1 MATYGN
7 SGGRNRGKKYKKDYG
22 DTTPESENRARN
34 FMDWYGNNFTA
45 LRDKLIYDQFY
56 DDEVATD
63 TALYIYDCIAY
74 KGLTVDNYKWYY
86 LRAYHTAFM
95 AAQKNKKHLVSVDDE
110 ESVIQLPASDF
121 DSDTYEE
128 VVETI
133 NTEVLEYVRE
143 SYDEVAVSLF
153 EIYVGLSPDI
163 SYKRMSNIL
172 GIPATKIW
180 PVIGQI
186 KKDLVKR
193 FDDRRDF
200 LLSGVVGF

>member
-1 MATYGN
+1 M
-7 SGGRNRGKKYKKDYG
+7 GRRKELIDAS
-22 DTTPESENRARN
+22 PENEAKARA
-34 FMDWYGNNFTA
+34 FMDWYGANM
-45 LRDKLIYDQFY
+45 DKLRYYVQGSGLEYDEDLF
-56 DDEVATD
+56 TD
-63 TALYIYDCIAY
+63 AF
-74 KGLTVDNYKWYY
+74 
-86 LRAYHTAFM
+86 LRAYDAIARRGTSVKDNVGYFLQTYRATFLDS
-95 AAQKNKKHLVSVDDE
+95 KKTPIVGKVDE
-110 ESVIQLPASDF
+110 RVVENLPASDF

-193 FDDRRDF
+193 FDDRRGF

>member
-1 MATYGN
+1 MGRRKELIDASPENEAKARAFMSWYAANMDRLRHYVRG
-7 SGGRNRGKKYKKDYG
+7 SGLEYDE
-22 DTTPESENRARN
+22 DL
-34 FMDWYGNNFTA
+34 FTDA
-45 LRDKLIYDQFY
+45 F
-56 DDEVATD
+56 
-63 TALYIYDCIAY
+63 
-74 KGLTVDNYKWYY
+74 
-86 LRAYHTAFM
+86 LRAYDAIGRRGTSVKDNVGYFLQTYRATFLDS
-95 AAQKNKKHLVSVDDE
+95 KKTPIVGKVDE
-110 ESVIQLPASDF
+110 RVVANLPASDF

>member
-1 MATYGN
+1 M
-7 SGGRNRGKKYKKDYG
+7 GRRKELVNAS
-22 DTTPESENRARN
+22 PENEIKACA
-34 FMDWYGNNFTA
+34 FMNWYGANM
-45 LRDKLIYDQFY
+45 DKLRHYAQGNGLEY
-56 DDEVATD
+56 DEVLFTD
-63 TALYIYDCIAY
+63 AF
-74 KGLTVDNYKWYY
+74 
-86 LRAYHTAFM
+86 LRAYDAIARRGTSIKDNVGYFLQTYRATVLDS
-95 AAQKNKKHLVSVDDE
+95 KKTPIVGKVDE
-110 ESVIQLPASDF
+110 HVVTNLPASEF

-133 NTEVLEYVRE
+133 NVEVMEYVRE
-143 SYDEVAVSLF
+143 RYDEVAVSLF

-172 GIPATKIW
+172 GIPAARIW

-193 FDDRRDF
+193 FDGRRGF

>member
-1 MATYGN
+1 M
-7 SGGRNRGKKYKKDYG
+7 GRRKELIDASPENEAKARDFMSWYAANMDNLRYLVQDY
-22 DTTPESENRARN
+22 DE
-34 FMDWYGNNFTA
+34 DLFTDA
-45 LRDKLIYDQFY
+45 F
-56 DDEVATD
+56 
-63 TALYIYDCIAY
+63 
-74 KGLTVDNYKWYY
+74 
-86 LRAYHTAFM
+86 LRAYDAIARRGTSVKDNVGYFLQTYRATFLDS
-95 AAQKNKKHLVSVDDE
+95 KKTPIISKVDE
-110 ESVIQLPASDF
+110 RVVENLPASDF

>member
-1 MATYGN
+1 M
-7 SGGRNRGKKYKKDYG
+7 GRRKELIDASPENEAKARAFMSWYG
-22 DTTPESENRARN
+22 DN
-34 FMDWYGNNFTA
+34 M
-45 LRDKLIYDQFY
+45 DKLRYYVQGSGLEYDEDLF
-56 DDEVATD
+56 TD
-63 TALYIYDCIAY
+63 AF
-74 KGLTVDNYKWYY
+74 
-86 LRAYHTAFM
+86 LRAYDAIARRGTSVKDNVGYFLQTYRATFLDS
-95 AAQKNKKHLVSVDDE
+95 KKTPIFGKVDE
-110 ESVIQLPASDF
+110 RVVENLPASDF

-193 FDDRRDF
+193 FDGRRDY

>member
-1 MATYGN
+1 M
-7 SGGRNRGKKYKKDYG
+7 GRRKELVNAS
-22 DTTPESENRARN
+22 PENEIKACA
-34 FMDWYGNNFTA
+34 FMNWYGANM
-45 LRDKLIYDQFY
+45 DKLRHYAQGNGLEYDEDLF
-56 DDEVATD
+56 TD
-63 TALYIYDCIAY
+63 AF
-74 KGLTVDNYKWYY
+74 
-86 LRAYHTAFM
+86 LRAYDAIARRGTSIKDNVGYFLQTYRATVLDS
-95 AAQKNKKHLVSVDDE
+95 KKTPIVGKVDE
-110 ESVIQLPASDF
+110 HEVTNLPASEF

-133 NTEVLEYVRE
+133 NVEVMEYVRE
-143 SYDEVAVSLF
+143 RYDEVAVSLF

-172 GIPATKIW
+172 GIPAARIW

-193 FDDRRDF
+193 FDGRRGF

>member
-1 MATYGN
+1 M
-7 SGGRNRGKKYKKDYG
+7 GRRKELIDAS
-22 DTTPESENRARN
+22 PENEAKARA
-34 FMDWYGNNFTA
+34 FMDWFGANM
-45 LRDKLIYDQFY
+45 DKLRYYVQDYDEDIFA
-56 DDEVATD
+56 DAF
-63 TALYIYDCIAY
+63 
-74 KGLTVDNYKWYY
+74 
-86 LRAYHTAFM
+86 LRAYDAIARRGTTVKDNAGYFLQTYRAAFLDS
-95 AAQKNKKHLVSVDDE
+95 KKTPAVGKVDE
-110 ESVIQLPASDF
+110 RAVENLPASGF
-121 DSDTYEE
+121 DADTYEE
-128 VVETI
+128 VVEMI

-193 FDDRRDF
+193 FGGRRDF
-200 LLSGVVGF
+200 LLSGIVGF

>member
-1 MATYGN
+1 MGRRKELIDASPENEAKASAFLSWCGANIDRLRRYVQGN
-7 SGGRNRGKKYKKDYG
+7 GLGYDEDIFND
-22 DTTPESENRARN
+22 
-34 FMDWYGNNFTA
+34 A
-45 LRDKLIYDQFY
+45 L
-56 DDEVATD
+56 
-63 TALYIYDCIAY
+63 
-74 KGLTVDNYKWYY
+74 
-86 LRAYHTAFM
+86 LRAYDAIARRGTAVTNNVGYFLQTYR
-95 AAQKNKKHLVSVDDE
+95 ATFLDSRKSPAVGKVDE
-110 ESVIQLPASDF
+110 RAVANLPASDF

-128 VVETI
+128 VVEAI

-163 SYKRMSNIL
+163 SYKRLSNIL

-193 FDDRRDF
+193 FDGRRDI
-200 LLSGVVGF
+200 LLSSVVGF

>member
-1 MATYGN
+1 M
-7 SGGRNRGKKYKKDYG
+7 GRRKELIDAS
-22 DTTPESENRARN
+22 PENEAKARA
-34 FMDWYGNNFTA
+34 FMSWYAANM
-45 LRDKLIYDQFY
+45 DKLRYYVQGSGLEYDEDLF
-56 DDEVATD
+56 TD
-63 TALYIYDCIAY
+63 AF
-74 KGLTVDNYKWYY
+74 
-86 LRAYHTAFM
+86 LRAYDAIARRGTSVKDNVGYFLQTYRATFLDS
-95 AAQKNKKHLVSVDDE
+95 KKTPIVGKVDE
-110 ESVIQLPASDF
+110 RVVENLPASDF

-193 FDDRRDF
+193 FDGRRDF

>member
-1 MATYGN
+1 M
-7 SGGRNRGKKYKKDYG
+7 GRRKELIDASPENEAKARAFMSWYG
-22 DTTPESENRARN
+22 DN
-34 FMDWYGNNFTA
+34 M
-45 LRDKLIYDQFY
+45 DKLRYYVQGSGLEYDEDLF
-56 DDEVATD
+56 TD
-63 TALYIYDCIAY
+63 AF
-74 KGLTVDNYKWYY
+74 
-86 LRAYHTAFM
+86 LRAYDAIARRGTSVKDNVGYFLQTYRATFLDS
-95 AAQKNKKHLVSVDDE
+95 KKTPIVGKVDE
-110 ESVIQLPASDF
+110 RVVANLPASDF